1 MAYHSCRLHVILTQ
15 YCTCTVDLAKQQR
28 AAMHRPIMLLAERPL
43 WPETY
48 AEGRRCFLEACSAA
62 GAAVVTHPHPLLGPD
77 GAELATEVALVGGE
91 AARRVLLVCTATHG
105 VEGFTGSACLLQ
117 WLRAHAD
124 SSGGLLP
131 PSTRAVLVHAINP
144 HGYAWVRRVNEDNI
158 DLNRNFIDHDAP
170 RAPNALY
177 TAAHPFVRPTADS
190 PPDWSAA
197 DAGLAAVAEAN
208 GVSDAMRTVLGGQY
222 EHADGIFYGGTR
234 PAWSNEMIRRIVR
247 EHVGDTAERKSHD
260 HCWHLG
266 CILPRVPAIIMSNNR
281 VDRSDLPRPPH
292 RPRALRAC

>member
-1 MAYHSCRLHVILTQ
+1 
-15 YCTCTVDLAKQQR
+15 
-28 AAMHRPIMLLAERPL
+28 MLLAEWPL

-77 GAELATEVALVGGE
+77 GAELATDVALVGDV

-124 SSGGLLP
+124 SSGLLP
-131 PSTRAVLVHAINP
+131 PDTRAVLVHAINP

-170 RAPNALY
+170 RAPNAMY
-177 TAAHPFVRPTADS
+177 TAAHPFVRPATDS

-222 EHADGIFYGGTR
+222 ERADGIFYGGTR

-247 EHVGDTAERKSHD
+247 EHVGDTAERLIFLDLHTG
-260 HCWHLG
+260 LG
-266 CILPRVPAIIMSNNR
+266 PFGHAELMCNGHSAGWAAR
-281 VDRSDLPRPPH
+281 
-292 RPRALRAC
+292 LREIFGEACTGGEREGSPGPTAGPLATA